1 MVELIFLALL
11 LVTNFL
17 LYLGAVRRSTTELL
31 AWLVSHAIFGVIQV
45 ILVVY
50 FIVVIFIIVSPHS
63 QVETLSWSLVNCL
76 IYIFALTSFLKL
88 VNKNDPHIDIFVFRT
103 LGSGCQRAWPPTPL
117 SFSRRSDITWGPW

>member
-1 MVELIFLALL
+1 MTPRWDKAVMVELIFLALL

-63 QVETLSWSLVNCL
+63 QVETLSWLLFN
-76 IYIFALTSFLKL
+76 
-88 VNKNDPHIDIFVFRT
+88 
-103 LGSGCQRAWPPTPL
+103 
-117 SFSRRSDITWGPW
+117 